1 VIVAEQLSKRFGDRT
16 ALETASFAVAAGEVV
31 GFLGPN
37 GAGKTTAL
45 RILAGVFPP
54 SGGRAVVAGID
65 LAVDPIAAQRR
76 LGYAPE
82 RPALHLDMR
91 VRAQLAFVAGLRGA
105 AAGAVDAIIERTRL
119 GEFADRRVGTLS
131 KGMRQRV
138 GLAAALVGDPPV
150 LLLDEPTAGLDPGE
164 RTETRHLVRALAASH
179 AILVSSHD
187 LTDVE
192 AFCDRVV
199 ILHRGRVLAEGPP
212 DELAAR
218 LRARRTLHVEARA
231 PAAMLRAA
239 LETIP
244 GVDAVRIT
252 GDDGGGIVHCAVD
265 PDTDDDLRPA
275 VAQRIV
281 AHGWPLLTLV
291 RTEPSLQETFLRLVD
306 EYDA

>member
-16 ALETASFAVAAGEVV
+16 ALEAASFAVGAGEVV

-45 RILAGVFPP
+45 RILAGVFPA
-54 SGGRAVVAGID
+54 SGGRALVDGID
-65 LAVDPIAAQRR
+65 LAVDPIRAQRR

-105 AAGAVDAIIERTRL
+105 AADAVDAIIERTRL
-119 GEFADRRVGTLS
+119 GELAERRVGALS

-138 GLAAALVGDPPV
+138 GLAIALVGDPPI
-150 LLLDEPTAGLDPGE
+150 LLLDEPTAGLDPSE
-164 RTETRHLVRALAASH
+164 RTETRHLVRSLAAGH

-218 LRARRTLHVEARA
+218 IRARRPLQVEAQA
-231 PAAMLRAA
+231 PAATLVAA
-239 LETIP
+239 LEAIP
-244 GVDAVRIT
+244 GVHAVHVT
-252 GDDGGGIVHCAVD
+252 AEDGGLVRCDVD
-265 PDTDDDLRPA
+265 PGTDDDLRPA
-275 VAQRIV
+275 VGRCV
-281 AHGWPLLTLV
+281 VDHGWPLLALV
-291 RTEPSLQETFLRLVD
+291 RTEPSLEDTFLRLVD
-306 EYDA
+306 EHDA